1 MVGFFLYIS
10 QEALG
15 PGKQVEKEFCE
26 DTVGDDCGDH
36 VCLGKGTVCSKEDG
50 CLVYPALS
58 SPVMPGH
65 SLKNPGCL

>member
-50 CLVYPALS
+50 A
-58 SPVMPGH
+58 
-65 SLKNPGCL
+65 